1 MRLNNIQKKFRDTIF
16 DPAAMDDRFHD
27 VFRAGGI
34 SAANRMKV
42 YRNNVMTSLSQ
53 AVIAV
58 YPLTEKLVGVDFL
71 KAAVSKYV
79 VNNPPDQG
87 NLNFY
92 GVTFAN
98 FLEDY
103 EPARGMPYLP
113 DMARLE
119 WAWEMATLADD
130 DAPLS
135 PEELQDVPERDLP
148 NLQLPLRANVHLLKS
163 DYPLDKIVDFCRAGK
178 QDGNLDIST
187 GGTPMMICRPKLQ
200 TQMRKISESEFIFLR
215 ALRGGNHLMAATEW
229 ASEADETFDLAAVL
243 QKHLQMET
251 FKALGEEK

>member
-1 MRLNNIQKKFRDTIF
+1 MRLNKIQEKFRNTIF
-16 DPAAMDDRFHD
+16 DPDALDKNFQSI
-27 VFRAGGI
+27 FISGGI

-58 YPLTEKLVGVDFL
+58 YPLTEKLVGTDFL
-71 KAAVSKYV
+71 KGAVNKYV
-79 VNNPPDQG
+79 ISNPPDQG

-92 GVTFAN
+92 GATFAD
-98 FLEDY
+98 FIADY
-103 EPARGMPYLP
+103 EPAKNLPYLP

-130 DAPLS
+130 DAPLR
-135 PEELQDVPERDLP
+135 PEDLQETPESDLP
-148 NLQLPLRANVHLLKS
+148 DLRLRLRACAHLLES
-163 DYPLDKIVDFCRAGK
+163 DYPLGKIVDFCRAEK
-178 QDGNLDIST
+178 QDGNLDIGT
-187 GGTPMMICRPKLQ
+187 GGAHMMIYRPKLQ

-215 ALRGGNHLMAATEW
+215 GLRDGNHLMAATEW

-251 FKALGEEK
+251 FKAFGGEK